1 MYEDRKLANIGKEG
15 KEMDIVIDAS
25 ADKELRWKEIK
36 AEMTDQHIERHSR
49 SDKGLIFVTKNASR

>member
-1 MYEDRKLANIGKEG
+1 MHEDRRLANIGKEG
-15 KEMDIVIDAS
+15 IEMDIVIDVS
-25 ADKELRWKEIK
+25 ADKELRWREIR